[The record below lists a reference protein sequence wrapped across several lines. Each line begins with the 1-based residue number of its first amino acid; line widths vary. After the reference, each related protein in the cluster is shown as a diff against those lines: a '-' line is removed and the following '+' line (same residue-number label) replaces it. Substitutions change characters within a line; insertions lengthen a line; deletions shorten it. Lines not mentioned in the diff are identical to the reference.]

1 MAQSKGRSK
10 VNPRRSNGA
19 ARRRIKQRWL
29 AIEQPPICRFCH
41 RPIDIMLKWP
51 DPWSFTINEIKP
63 VSKGGSPFQF
73 DNTEPMHLHCNSKL
87 KDHPKQY
94 FEESAG
100 KTGKKPVPVSRL
112 PITKSQDW

>member
-1 MAQSKGRSK
+1 
-10 VNPRRSNGA
+10 
-19 ARRRIKQRWL
+19 
-29 AIEQPPICRFCH
+29 
-41 RPIDIMLKWP
+41 MLKWP

-94 FEESAG
+94 FEQSAG